1 MEIWFANV
9 KFEST
14 CFVVSFLSSM
24 ILSPWEDK
32 ALKEDAWTLKGL
44 KNKERRIQVSKN
56 YDFKKVTLPRYCSRS
71 LLEEEWTIDHV
82 EHRLW
87 DHITRTCRYFFPLAI
102 CLSVLSSRQPS
113 VWFDAL
119 LHIAYILL
127 ISTLYR
133 IWIFRNQFVR
143 ECEQVE
149 KLCSLCYFKL
159 QRGRSSRS
167 SLFPS
172 LSPVDSFFSFE
183 KRRWNFEKFKERS
196 SNGNRTPWE
205 SRSKFRGKI
214 YRVHSRR
221 RRPIWDLLLWLPSS
235 RLEVLTRSV
244 VNSAWRGLS

>member
-24 ILSPWEDK
+24 ILFPWEDK

-82 EHRLW
+82 EHRRW
-87 DHITRTCRYFFPLAI
+87 DHITRTCRYFFSLAI

-143 ECEQVE
+143 EQVK

-159 QRGRSSRS
+159 QRGRSSKS
-167 SLFPS
+167 SLFP
-172 LSPVDSFFSFE
+172 LSFSRWFFFLV
-183 KRRWNFEKFKERS
+183 RKEEVEF
-196 SNGNRTPWE
+196 W
-205 SRSKFRGKI
+205 KI
-214 YRVHSRR
+214 
-221 RRPIWDLLLWLPSS
+221 
-235 RLEVLTRSV
+235 
-244 VNSAWRGLS
+244 